1 MKILT
6 FQHVPWETPG
16 LILDAVEAAG
26 HTMEIL
32 HPADRPRATAAYD
45 SSAALVVMGGPMSAN
60 DDLDY
65 LREEMRLMER
75 ALADSKPI
83 LGVCLGAQLLA
94 KTLGAR
100 VYPNRVKEIGWGTV
114 ALTPAADA
122 DPLFHGLPGVIE
134 ALHWHGE
141 TFDLPPGAQLLASSG
156 VCFNQAFRAGERAWG
171 LQFHIEATPDMIHNW
186 LAEPA
191 MCADLAF
198 AAAPIGA
205 GSGNFAVART
215 VFDRWVSRIGKASP
229 SAHRPRS
236 AAP

>member
-1 MKILT
+1 MTLAPIKALA

-16 LILDAVEAAG
+16 LIRTAVEAAG

-32 HPADRPRATAAYD
+32 HPADRLRAAAAYD

-100 VYPNRVKEIGWGTV
+100 VYRNPVKEIGWGTV
-114 ALTPAADA
+114 TLTPAADA
-122 DPLFHGLPGVIE
+122 DPLFGGLPGVIE

-141 TFDLPPGAQLLASSG
+141 TFDLPPGAQLLASSDIC
-156 VCFNQAFRAGERAWG
+156 VNQAFRAGERAWG
-171 LQFHIEATPDMIHNW
+171 LQFHIEATPEMIRNW
-186 LAEPA
+186 LAEPV
-191 MCADLAF
+191 MCADLPF
-198 AAAPIGA
+198 ALSPIMP
-205 GSGNFAVART
+205 GSGESGVART
-215 VFDRWVSRIGKASP
+215 VFDRWVSAVVS
-229 SAHRPRS
+229 
-236 AAP
+236 